1 MNSEDPEIASS
12 DETPRVMV
20 QISPEVLQ
28 ELQERAAKAD
38 EYLDLAKY
46 TKADFLNYQDRVR
59 RDKEEWNRQA
69 ILTLISDLL
78 PALDGFALAKF
89 EDAKLMEAI
98 RMLEREFLRVLG
110 KYGVVPIVTAGQS
123 FDPVLHEAIAAEPG
137 GTMLEEVRRG
147 WLIQGR
153 VLRAA
158 SVRIVKPPEVY

>member
-12 DETPRVMV
+12 AETPRVMV

-46 TKADFLNYQDRVR
+46 AKADFLNYQDRVR
-59 RDKEEWNRQA
+59 RDKETWNREA
-69 ILTLISDLL
+69 ILSLISDLL
-78 PALDGFALAKF
+78 PALDGFSLAKF
-89 EDAKLMEAI
+89 EDPKLIEAI
-98 RMLEREFLRVLG
+98 RMLEREFLRVLA

-123 FDPVLHEAIAAEPG
+123 FDPLLHEAIAAEPG